1 MKENRVGEWNR
12 VGDRI
17 TVSVRLP
24 KTAEEEKQEA
34 LPEENYKYFMRW
46 DVEKEDTLVLEKMV
60 VMRPFV
66 KEDGSKRQS
75 WMSSLI
81 FSDRPLLVSAL

>member
-1 MKENRVGEWNR
+1 MQVDKSGEWNR

-17 TVSVRLP
+17 TVSIKLP
-24 KTAEEEKQEA
+24 KVKIEGDANM
-34 LPEENYKYFMRW
+34 PEENYKYFMSW
-46 DVEKEDTLVLEKMV
+46 SAKNNEDLVLEKMV

-66 KEDGSKRQS
+66 REDGSKRQS

-81 FSDRPLLVSAL
+81 FSDRPILISQN

>member
-1 MKENRVGEWNR
+1 
-12 VGDRI
+12 
-17 TVSVRLP
+17 
-24 KTAEEEKQEA
+24 
-34 LPEENYKYFMRW
+34 
-46 DVEKEDTLVLEKMV
+46 V

-81 FSDRPLLVSAL
+81 FSDRPVLVAK